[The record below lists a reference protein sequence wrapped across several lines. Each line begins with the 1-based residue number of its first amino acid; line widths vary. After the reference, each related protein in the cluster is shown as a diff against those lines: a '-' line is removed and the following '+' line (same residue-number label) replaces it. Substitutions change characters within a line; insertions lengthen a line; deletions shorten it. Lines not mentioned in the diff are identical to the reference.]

1 MNKAPTPCFSGTI
14 SEYCSSPF
22 RAEEVVAL
30 FDLNRYVE
38 SKKNKLA
45 LLFSVITTPAIVIF
59 IVSMIG
65 LERLKADNPFLAFI
79 YVYLTIMTLIL
90 LWGGSRYFFS
100 TYLNK
105 QYPFSLSFGTIR
117 LDGRDQRCSSD
128 FREYP
133 IDRELFENNKYSKLL
148 IDNIALKG
156 RKPVYFEYVLLKKL
170 KGCEC

>member
-59 IVSMIG
+59 IVS
-65 LERLKADNPFLAFI
+65 
-79 YVYLTIMTLIL
+79 MTLIL